1 MTIRR
6 ATISDVA
13 TLVDLNR
20 STQAM
25 HAAAEPDM
33 FRADPPDDVVAA
45 AFRSSIETS
54 SSLWLIAEE
63 GRACGYLSADFR
75 EIPESWCHIRHQVCY
90 IAAIA
95 VDPAFRRKGI
105 ARALLS
111 RLKAEAAARG
121 VQRIELS
128 VFAFNVEAKKAF
140 EGLGFRTL
148 IERKVL

>member
-13 TLVDLNR
+13 TLVELNR

-25 HAAAEPDM
+25 HATALPDI
-33 FRADPPDDVVAA
+33 FRPDPPEEVVAS
-45 AFRSSIETS
+45 AFRSAIEAP

-63 GRACGYLSADFR
+63 GKACGYLSADFR
-75 EIPESWCHIRHQVCY
+75 EVPESWCHVRYQVCY

-95 VDPAFRRKGI
+95 VDPEFRRKGI

-111 RLKAEAAARG
+111 RLKSDAEGR
-121 VQRIELS
+121 
-128 VFAFNVEAKKAF
+128 
-140 EGLGFRTL
+140 
-148 IERKVL
+148 